1 MLPNNHTAQNTYPQ
15 PSSGS
20 PWSPQDQYLW
30 TLSPQSIADSP
41 SPSSALSTASSLG
54 SPERE
59 ARPLKPKGGRSR
71 SPGHI
76 PRPRNSFMIYR
87 SHCLAQK
94 KIDLDVEHDHRIIS
108 RIIANLWNTMPAE
121 EKAEWIAKARAEKA
135 AHALKYPD
143 YRYNPK
149 SRKGKDAPVKRKVKR
164 NGEKDLYRA
173 TKLAELITAGKT
185 GSELAVAAK
194 QLELIAASP
203 SEDAP
208 ATEQRQE
215 TEVPASPSLLLHAN
229 TPYVWHTESPP
240 SPPKPLLLSQDEP
253 LSHGFQIEPF
263 PTCSSFDSY
272 GRSLEFSA
280 PSDFYGTDT
289 GVYRFDLPTS
299 MQSAH
304 PTQDNSLLELS
315 NFPSLHLGAPSE
327 RASPL
332 QSTSSTPSSTTS
344 SSLSPPSYSPLP
356 PLPYPFLLPPAGYPD
371 IHLSPVHTSTSAFM
385 TQPLHISN
393 FRGYRG
399 YASWSLEQWIQ
410 VYPSLFVEHEGWTFV
425 DWVGMYPDLF
435 AGPLY

>member
-1 MLPNNHTAQNTYPQ
+1 MSSTGESDMDPIRQDYKARPPMALQLSFRLTRNPPPSSTPAVLAVCPP

-315 NFPSLHLGAPSE
+315 NFPSLHLG
-327 RASPL
+327 
-332 QSTSSTPSSTTS
+332 
-344 SSLSPPSYSPLP
+344 
-356 PLPYPFLLPPAGYPD
+356 YPD